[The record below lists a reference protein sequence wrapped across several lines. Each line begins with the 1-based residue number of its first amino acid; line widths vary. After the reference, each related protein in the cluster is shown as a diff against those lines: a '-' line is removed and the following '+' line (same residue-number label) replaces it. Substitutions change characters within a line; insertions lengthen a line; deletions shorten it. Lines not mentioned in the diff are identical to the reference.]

1 MSSER
6 LTDFFAM
13 VCTVAPDCARVCL
26 RMTPSCVCEQVPS
39 LLLTHAGQRDP
50 QPHRGRCM
58 HVGSL
63 RQEPLHDVDLLVVR
77 REVKR
82 AKATLRVPEHQK
94 QARMSVAAIVEGIR
108 GEGGGVRG
116 RLR

>member
-1 MSSER
+1 MSSAR

-26 RMTPSCVCEQVPS
+26 QVTPPCVCKRVPS

-50 QPHRGRCM
+50 QPHLGRCV

-63 RQEPLHDVDLLVVR
+63 RQKPLHDVDLLVVR
-77 REVKR
+77 SEVKW
-82 AKATLRVPEHQK
+82 AKATLRMPNTRSE
-94 QARMSVAAIVEGIR
+94 R
-108 GEGGGVRG
+108 
-116 RLR
+116 